1 MNCADTKVA
10 IDAELAKRE
19 ADGVAWWLARNH
31 HRTHR
36 ALWLDFERNKFQ
48 VGILKDNS
56 RKQSYC
62 KSVKCG
68 VSELLIVKA
77 MGMVDQAQSVFWVLP
92 DQPLRDR
99 FVGERV
105 NPTIQEVPRYIEYRK
120 RAARRTATDRAAADA
135 KALKQLGNAAITFVS
150 SQSKNQMREA
160 VADWLIVD
168 ELDECDQG
176 NLILAVDRLGFSEIR
191 GEIRVGN
198 PSIEG
203 FGIDAVYKASDRK
216 RWYIQCAPCN
226 ERQPLDWYKNV
237 VRAVGDD
244 EYELRSPEYEV
255 LCRKCAKPLDRLAD
269 GEWVAEYPEREESGY
284 HISQLFS
291 GSRTVKEM
299 FGYFQAGLIDEAAMQ
314 HFCNSVMGIGY
325 HAKGAKLYHDLLLRI
340 VGTHP
345 QLHVGTDCLIGVD
358 PGKEIHVVIL
368 DPTGT
373 QIVKIM
379 VLSGDT
385 KWAQLQDVLDA
396 FEGTAMIDCAYDTT
410 KVIEFQAANRGR
422 VYICDYR
429 TSKHVEH
436 YAIDE
441 DDMMVKVDRTQSMD
455 KSHRMIISQKV
466 TLPRDAAGIPGFFD
480 QMCAPTRVP
489 VMTKSK
495 FGGVKHTFAWV
506 EGSQPDHWRHAY
518 SYAHLL
524 SDIRNDGGDLYMAAL
539 TSQKGRNRYR
549 GH

>member
-1 MNCADTKVA
+1 MNCSDSNAA
-10 IDAELAKRE
+10 IDAVLASRKV
-19 ADGVAWWLARNH
+19 DGIAWWLAVNH

-36 ALWLDFERNKFQ
+36 AVPLDFKRNKFQ
-48 VGILKDNS
+48 VSILKDNS
-56 RKQSYC
+56 QKQSYC

-68 VSELLIVKA
+68 VSELLIVKV

-92 DQPLRDR
+92 DQELRNR

-120 RAARRTATDRAAADA
+120 RAARRTPTEGAAADA
-135 KALKQLGNAAITFVS
+135 KSLKQLGNAAITFVS
-150 SQSKNQMREA
+150 SQSKHQMREA

-216 RWYIQCAPCN
+216 RWYIQCAHCS
-226 ERQPLDWYKNV
+226 EWQPLDWYKNV
-237 VRAVGDD
+237 VRAIGDD

-255 LCRKCAKPLDRLAD
+255 LCRRCAKLLDRLGD
-269 GEWVAEYPEREESGY
+269 GEWVAEYPKRDESGY

-291 GSRTVKEM
+291 GARTIKEM
-299 FGYFQAGLIDEAAMQ
+299 FNYFQAGLIDEAAMQ
-314 HFCNSVMGIGY
+314 HFCNSVLGIGY

-358 PGKEIHVVIL
+358 PGKEIHIVIL

-373 QIVKIM
+373 QIVAIQ

-396 FEGTAMIDCAYDTT
+396 FEGVAMMDCAYDTT
-410 KVIEFQAANRGR
+410 KANEFQAANRGR
-422 VYICDYR
+422 VYLCDYR
-429 TSKHVEH
+429 ASKQVEY

-489 VMTKSK
+489 VQTKSK

-518 SYAHLL
+518 SYANLL

-549 GH
+549 G